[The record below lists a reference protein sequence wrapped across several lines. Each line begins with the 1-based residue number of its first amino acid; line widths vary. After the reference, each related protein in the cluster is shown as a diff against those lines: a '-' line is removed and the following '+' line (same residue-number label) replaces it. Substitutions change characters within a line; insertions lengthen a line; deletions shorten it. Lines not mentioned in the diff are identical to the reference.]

1 MKLNLRLWWRRP
13 RDPKKLGIEAIKI
26 AAGVLRFSDGP
37 DVGKITN
44 PIREGF
50 ADNFAGEK
58 GGPHG
63 SPWALLAE
71 RTSYER
77 VLLGFDPYHPILER
91 TGRYKS
97 SWIDRTSGDHFERQH
112 KHGQFSG
119 TKLVG
124 QNKVTINFGSTDYRV
139 PTLEGGEGSMPAH
152 LLEREQMLGGS
163 PFGGEVPP
171 RPVRFVSDDH
181 IFMSKLAVAFLLSEK
196 IRDVKG
202 PK

>member
-1 MKLNLRLWWRRP
+1 MKLHLRGWWRRP
-13 RDPKKLGIEAIKI
+13 KDPKKLGVEAIKV

-50 ADNFAGEK
+50 AQNFADEA

-63 SPWALLAE
+63 TPWQLLAK
-71 RTSYER
+71 RTSDER
-77 VLLGFDPYHPILER
+77 EQLGFDPHHPILER
-91 TGRYKS
+91 TGGYKS
-97 SWIDRTSGDHFERQH
+97 SWIDRMSGDHFERQH

-124 QNKVTINFGSTDYRV
+124 KNKVTINFGSVDYRV
-139 PTLEGGEGSMPAH
+139 PTLEGGEGQMPGH

-163 PFGGEVPP
+163 PFGGVVPP
-171 RPVRFVSDDH
+171 RPVRFVSEDN
-181 IFMSKLAVAFLLSEK
+181 IFMSKLAVAFLLSDK
-196 IRDVKG
+196 MKDVKG
-202 PK
+202 PT